1 MLCIAAVTL
10 SLESHYDC
18 AMSKGFRKTE
28 EQLPDV
34 IGIDTWG
41 DQRILETLLGG
52 QQRALGA
59 VHAALPQIGEAA
71 DQIAKRLRG
80 GGRLFY
86 AGAGTSIR
94 VAVQDGS
101 ELHSTF
107 GMEEGRV
114 DYLIAGGPQAMFET
128 FATAEDD
135 AGEGAKAAS
144 VCTAR
149 DALIAVAA
157 SGSTPYTIAAAE
169 TAKAN
174 GAYVVSVVNN
184 ADSKLGAAG
193 DIEILLNS
201 GPEVI
206 SGSTRMGAGT
216 AQKIALNF
224 LSTLAHIKLGA
235 VHDGLMVNVLAGNAK
250 LVDRARRIVMQI
262 SGADAARAGAAL
274 DQAGGRVKIAVLL
287 CSGASSVAEAEVL
300 LERAQGHLRAALAAK

>member
-1 MLCIAAVTL
+1 MNRA
-10 SLESHYDC
+10 
-18 AMSKGFRKTE
+18 FRKTE

-34 IGIDTWG
+34 VGIDTWG
-41 DQRILETLLGG
+41 DQRILETLLDG
-52 QQRALGA
+52 QERALEA
-59 VHAALPQIGEAA
+59 VRAALPQIGEAA
-71 DQIAKRLRG
+71 DQIAGRLRG

-114 DYLIAGGPQAMFET
+114 GYLIAGGPQAMFET

-174 GAYVVSVVNN
+174 GAYVVTVVNN
-184 ADSKLGAAG
+184 AGSKLGAAG

-224 LSTLAHIKLGA
+224 LSTLAHVKLGA

-262 SGADAARAGAAL
+262 SGADAAQASSAL
-274 DQAGGRVKIAVLL
+274 DQAEGRVKIAVLL
-287 CSGASSVAEAEVL
+287 CSGAGSVAEAEAR
-300 LERAQGHLRAALAAK
+300 LERAKGHLRAALAGT